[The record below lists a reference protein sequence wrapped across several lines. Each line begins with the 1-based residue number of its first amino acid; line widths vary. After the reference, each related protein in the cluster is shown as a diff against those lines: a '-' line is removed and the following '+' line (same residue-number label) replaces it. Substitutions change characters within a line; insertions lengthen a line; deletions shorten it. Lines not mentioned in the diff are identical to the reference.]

1 MALDFNELY
10 SRLHDK
16 YVEKYPHDPDGVLK
30 FHLQRLKLPLAAGIV
45 YLSIENG
52 IEIQDVD
59 DLVAEGKSLEEASS
73 LYAKDIELD
82 PILIRKFERRPSP
95 SKGYERVEVAGCE
108 DVEKRVSLYGRV
120 IALYVSTPLRK
131 EFGTRDRLQF
141 VLRDRSGSIL
151 VEVDAPINV
160 TLMRGSIVTIRGKVK
175 SLEGLRYVSAS
186 TVEKLQTVEDGYHD
200 LSTIGM
206 EDTGQLPAAEG
217 RRLVSLP
224 DGEPAETVTVE
235 RRRRTDYLFYGIL
248 LCVFSVIP
256 VLGFFFC
263 LGGCILCLL
272 GLTTEQPEVKDFEK
286 LSSIVRLLVEH
297 HPPWLRD
304 RCLCLNLNGGPVY
317 LCARCTGT
325 ALGFVAGSLIGSA
338 SASPYIIIL
347 LALPALID
355 WGTQKLCLRES
366 TNIMRV
372 MTGFSLGLASRW
384 SMSLDFGVRYLI
396 NVMFISAA
404 TLIMFR
410 SAVNLP
416 SRNVEHRVLGSW
428 NT

>member
-30 FHLQRLKLPLAAGIV
+30 FHLQRFELPLAAGIV

-73 LYAKDIELD
+73 LYAEDIELD

-108 DVEKRVSLYGRV
+108 DVGKKVSLYGRV
-120 IALYVSTPLRK
+120 IALYVSAPLRK

-151 VEVDAPINV
+151 VEVDAPIDV
-160 TLMRGSIVTIRGKVK
+160 TLMRGSVVTIRGRVK
-175 SLEGLRYVSAS
+175 SLEGLLYVSAS
-186 TVEKLQTVEDGYHD
+186 TVEKLQTVEDGYPD

-206 EDTGQLPAAEG
+206 EDTGQLPSTEG
-217 RRLVSLP
+217 KRLVGLP
-224 DGEPAETVTVE
+224 DGEPAETVTIE
-235 RRRRTDYLFYGIL
+235 RRRRTDYLFYGII

-256 VLGFFFC
+256 VLGFFLC

-304 RCLCLNLNGGPVY
+304 RCLCLDLNGGPVY

-325 ALGFVAGSLIGSA
+325 ALGFVAGFLIASA

-347 LALPALID
+347 LALPALVD

-372 MTGFSLGLASRW
+372 MTGFSLGFASRW

-404 TLIMFR
+404 VLIMFR

-416 SRNVEHRVLGSW
+416 SRNVEHRVLGGW